1 MRYKRLLKLG
11 AIHGADIAYMKTY
24 LIKLGFYK
32 QETKPFLIQYNVEFA
47 EAVKEYQ
54 RCHKDTSGKPL
65 AVDGKIGR
73 LTWDAI
79 LRDVGVVKPAVVIN
93 TLTFKDYP
101 NISSEHLSDINKA
114 LAGCNAMRVEIVKE
128 CLKYAWD
135 NDIGSKTVPQAL
147 YIFGANLYDRTGKL
161 HIATADYIQK
171 RAIDRPKYFS
181 NGRKEW
187 MLEMVKKFPSIP
199 CSDCSGL
206 EIGYGWKFAL
216 NKSDLTADTLCS
228 NKHSAKIDKSALKPG
243 DWVGCSGHIA
253 TYVGAGLCVE
263 FAGGSFG
270 CQLTDIDTRRV
281 WDFVN
286 QRWGSKNSWTKFRDP
301 LWYD

>member
-1 MRYKRLLKLG
+1 MQYKRLLKVGVLN
-11 AIHGADIAYMKTY
+11 GADIAHIKEL
-24 LIKLGFYK
+24 LICIGYYNK
-32 QETKPFLIQYNVEFA
+32 EAKPHLLQYNTEFA

-54 RCHKDTSGKPL
+54 RKHKDTSGKPL
-65 AVDGKIGR
+65 AIDGKVGR

-79 LRDVGVVKPAVVIN
+79 SRDAGVVKPAVVTN
-93 TLTFKDYP
+93 TIDSKKYP
-101 NISSEHLSDINKA
+101 NISNEHLLAINKA
-114 LAGCNAMRVEIVKE
+114 LAGCNSIRVAIVKE
-128 CLKYAWD
+128 CLRHAWD
-135 NDIGSKTVPQAL
+135 GDIGSKTVPQAL
-147 YIFGANLYDRTGKL
+147 YVFGANLYDLTGKL
-161 HIATADYIQK
+161 HIATADYIKK

-187 MLEMVKKFPSIP
+187 MLEMVKKYPSIP

-228 NKHSAKIDKSALKPG
+228 NKHSVKIDKSALKPG